1 MKKINKS
8 ILCLTLISS
17 ILFTSC
23 SEKTQESEY
32 SQKDLNEQLV
42 LATLWM
48 QTSAEYRALCYQ
60 TFNLARI
67 NLDDALNNDKSRK
80 KLAIIVDCDET
91 VIDNSAY
98 EGFLIGKNF
107 GYSSDT
113 WNKWMDAA
121 QAKAVPGAIEFL
133 NYASQKGV
141 EIFYITNRRTV
152 GYIGTEKNL
161 KELGFP
167 NMDEKHLLLRTDTSD
182 KQPRR
187 DIVEKDYHIVC
198 LMGDNLNDFLSVFA
212 EKSVEDRF
220 VETDKLKE
228 MWGKKFIVLPNPMYG
243 EWEGAIINYDYGA
256 NAVNKNEMRKA
267 SLRRWDIK

>member
-1 MKKINKS
+1 
-8 ILCLTLISS
+8 
-17 ILFTSC
+17 
-23 SEKTQESEY
+23 
-32 SQKDLNEQLV
+32 
-42 LATLWM
+42 M

-98 EGFLIGKNF
+98 EGFLIGKDF

-141 EIFYITNRRTV
+141 EIYYITNRRTV
-152 GYIGTEKNL
+152 GYIGTEKN
-161 KELGFP
+161 FR
-167 NMDEKHLLLRTDTSD
+167 DEK
-182 KQPRR
+182 
-187 DIVEKDYHIVC
+187 
-198 LMGDNLNDFLSVFA
+198 
-212 EKSVEDRF
+212 
-220 VETDKLKE
+220 
-228 MWGKKFIVLPNPMYG
+228 
-243 EWEGAIINYDYGA
+243 
-256 NAVNKNEMRKA
+256 
-267 SLRRWDIK
+267 